1 MSPDIYVQIPAY
13 KDLELPETLRSL
25 YDRAR
30 RPDAL
35 RVRVLWQR
43 GPEERLPSDV
53 RRLPRL
59 EIDEIDAG
67 RSEGPN
73 WARHRLQSNW
83 TGERYTLLLDS
94 HHRFV
99 KSWDVTAIDML
110 EAIRSGG
117 TERPILTA
125 YLPDYHPD
133 FPSKRRRHPYKIYP
147 LGRENGVL
155 MRLTSMPILGWRALH
170 GPIPADFLSLHFLLA
185 DGRFNIDV
193 RLNPAIYFFG
203 DEVQTSLR
211 AFAAG
216 YRLFHPHR
224 VLGWHAYDRS
234 ARTPHWDDHRDW
246 VSRNRRSLEML
257 KRLYRS
263 RLPIDGNPQNG
274 RVKDFEQHVGLK
286 LWLQ

>member
-53 RRLPRL
+53 CRLPRL

-83 TGERYTLLLDS
+83 SGERYTLLLDS

-125 YLPDYHPD
+125 YLPDYQPD
-133 FPSKRRRHPYKIYP
+133 FPS
-147 LGRENGVL
+147 
-155 MRLTSMPILGWRALH
+155 
-170 GPIPADFLSLHFLLA
+170 
-185 DGRFNIDV
+185 
-193 RLNPAIYFFG
+193 
-203 DEVQTSLR
+203 
-211 AFAAG
+211 
-216 YRLFHPHR
+216 
-224 VLGWHAYDRS
+224 
-234 ARTPHWDDHRDW
+234 
-246 VSRNRRSLEML
+246 
-257 KRLYRS
+257 
-263 RLPIDGNPQNG
+263 
-274 RVKDFEQHVGLK
+274 
-286 LWLQ
+286 